1 MSRPTPDLPDE
12 AAQRNGPAPRFDD
25 EPLAKAI
32 CATRR
37 LIDLLGA
44 SDAPDEVLEREA
56 LVLEEIADRIEAT
69 AEPGKRMR
77 MPPDPSAHPQGFFP
91 SSPMSGWANPLALP
105 ISIWAV
111 DEEDGPVV
119 RGRAIFPLTYEGP
132 PTCVHGG
139 MIALLFDE
147 ILGTANL
154 VAGRPGMTGTLSV
167 RYRRPT
173 PLLIPL
179 ELEARQ
185 IRVDGRKIITEATIS
200 VDGEV
205 TASAEAIF
213 IEVPPAQMLGII
225 GGNAERAGDAVIDKT
240 MRQVLEDRAAAGESY

>member
-1 MSRPTPDLPDE
+1 
-12 AAQRNGPAPRFDD
+12 
-25 EPLAKAI
+25 
-32 CATRR
+32 
-37 LIDLLGA
+37 
-44 SDAPDEVLEREA
+44 
-56 LVLEEIADRIEAT
+56 
-69 AEPGKRMR
+69 
-77 MPPDPSAHPQGFFP
+77 
-91 SSPMSGWANPLALP
+91 
-105 ISIWAV
+105 
-111 DEEDGPVV
+111 
-119 RGRAIFPLTYEGP
+119 
-132 PTCVHGG
+132 

-200 VDGEV
+200 VEGEV